1 MKKKYIPLRF
11 ARPLKRGQYLNSGVL
26 LLFRKFLQT
35 KKVVLE

>member
-26 LLFRKFLQT
+26 LLFRKILQT